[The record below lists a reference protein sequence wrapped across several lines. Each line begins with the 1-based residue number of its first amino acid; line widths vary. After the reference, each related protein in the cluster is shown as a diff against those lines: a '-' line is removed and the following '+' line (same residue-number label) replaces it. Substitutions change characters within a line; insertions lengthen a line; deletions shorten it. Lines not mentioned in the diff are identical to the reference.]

1 MSYILDALKKVEHE
15 KLKKSAPGAMTS
27 IAGDLFQER
36 LQQPAGGGRWKI
48 IILIAIVSFITFAGT
63 WFMLRD
69 NKPKSTSL
77 SSSAVQPTPPVA
89 PVPSIPVPAPAPAP
103 AQPATVPAVNV
114 ITPAVSPAPPSKA
127 DADDEV
133 RSTRAVS
140 RPPKQIVTAV
150 TPQQLK
156 PPLQSVTPP
165 ADIKLSGIAW
175 QDERSAR
182 RAVVNGFLLKE
193 GSVVS
198 GAKVTEILADRVRFA
213 LPTGSFEIR
222 LDAAPATEVKR

>member
-1 MSYILDALKKVEHE
+1 M
-15 KLKKSAPGAMTS
+15 
-27 IAGDLFQER
+27 
-36 LQQPAGGGRWKI
+36 QQPASGGRWKI
-48 IILIAIVSFITFAGT
+48 ILLVAIVSLLTFAGT

-69 NKPKSTSL
+69 SKQKSKSP
-77 SSSAVQPTPPVA
+77 SSSALSPATPVA
-89 PVPSIPVPAPAPAP
+89 PLSSAPAAPAPPAP
-103 AQPATVPAVNV
+103 VQPVTVPAVNV
-114 ITPAVSPAPPSKA
+114 ITPAVSPTPPSKA

-133 RSTRAVS
+133 RSTRAVN
-140 RPPKQIVTAV
+140 RPPKQIVTAL
-150 TPQQLK
+150 TPLQLK
-156 PPLQSVTPP
+156 SSLQSVPPP

-198 GAKVTEILADRVRFA
+198 GAKVAEIMADRVRFT
-213 LPTGSFEIR
+213 LPIGSFEIR